1 MISSAAQVV
10 CKRIHSAQRQT
21 AKTSLECLRHPGCLA
36 LPELYKA
43 PRSTGMWRRSNTFS
57 CCLHSLFHF
66 MKRIATVLC
75 KTAQPYFSDRSY
87 QCYHCLHRKEQIEKV
102 FRLSFCDMPIHTP
115 LEFDGK
121 VAFNEVN
128 LQDLP
133 ACKANFAPMIMLR
146 IAESRTQKLSRCSSG
161 IYRSRQESEAL
172 GCHSIRQSISA
183 CLDDLIVLQ
192 HSCALQN

>member
-1 MISSAAQVV
+1 MVPFRKHSSFAGPEKHRMEHWSGMGLWERACSIASSALISSAAQVV

-43 PRSTGMWRRSNTFS
+43 PRSTGMWRRSNIFS

-102 FRLSFCDMPIHTP
+102 FCLSLGHASTPRL
-115 LEFDGK
+115 
-121 VAFNEVN
+121 N
-128 LQDLP
+128 LM
-133 ACKANFAPMIMLR
+133 AML
-146 IAESRTQKLSRCSSG
+146 
-161 IYRSRQESEAL
+161 
-172 GCHSIRQSISA
+172 HSMK
-183 CLDDLIVLQ
+183 
-192 HSCALQN
+192 